1 MSTWKI
7 AAVQMDCRIGDLAGN
22 LASIRAKL
30 RDAAKN
36 GARLII
42 FPECVLSG
50 YCFKSADE
58 ARSFAEPL
66 PGPATEAIASDC
78 RELGVF
84 TVFGMLEIDGDR
96 LFNSAALVGPKG
108 LIGTYRKTHLPCLGV
123 DRCTVVGDRP
133 YQVHDL
139 GGLRIGILICYD
151 GSFPE
156 PSRVLALQGADLI
169 VLPTNWPP
177 EASGSARL
185 ITPARALENRVYFA
199 AVNRVGTERGFRFI
213 GLSRICDITG
223 DLLAVSEDDR
233 ETILYATIDPAG
245 ARAKRIVNIP
255 GEYEVDRI
263 ADRRPEL
270 YGKLVEKRHEV

>member
-1 MSTWKI
+1 MSTWNI
-7 AAVQMDCRIGDLAGN
+7 AAVQMDCKLGDRAGN
-22 LASIRAKL
+22 LAAIRIKL
-30 RDAAKN
+30 REAVQH
-36 GARLII
+36 GARLIV

-50 YCFKSADE
+50 YCFNSADE
-58 ARSFAEPL
+58 ARSAAEPL
-66 PGPATEAIASDC
+66 PGPASETIAADC

-84 TVFGMLEIDGDR
+84 AVFGLLDLDGDR
-96 LFNSAALVGPKG
+96 LFNSAALVGPQG
-108 LIGTYRKTHLPCLGV
+108 LIGTYRKTHLPRLGV
-123 DRCTVVGDRP
+123 DRCTVAGDRP

-139 GGLRIGILICYD
+139 GGLRVGMLICYD

-169 VLPTNWPP
+169 VLPTNYPP
-177 EASGSARL
+177 EAIGSARL

-199 AVNRVGTERGFRFI
+199 VVNRVGTERGFRFI
-213 GLSRICDITG
+213 GLSRICDVTG
-223 DLLAVSEDDR
+223 ELLAVSEDDR
-233 ETILYATIDPAG
+233 ETTLYATIDPER

-270 YGKLVEKRHEV
+270 YGELVNRDRTR

>member
-1 MSTWKI
+1 MSTWTI
-7 AAVQMDCRIGDLAGN
+7 AAVQMDCRLGDRTGN
-22 LASIRAKL
+22 LAAIRAKL
-30 RDAAKN
+30 REAAQN

-42 FPECVLSG
+42 FPECILSG
-50 YCFKSADE
+50 YCFSSADE
-58 ARSFAEPL
+58 ARSSAEPL
-66 PGPATEAIASDC
+66 PGPTTDAIAADC

-84 TVFGMLEIDGDR
+84 AVFGLLELDGDR
-96 LFNSAALVGPKG
+96 LFNSAALVGAQG
-108 LIGTYRKTHLPCLGV
+108 LIGSYRKTHLPCLGV
-123 DRCTVVGDRP
+123 DRCTIVGDRP
-133 YQVHDL
+133 FQVHDL
-139 GGLRIGILICYD
+139 GGLRIGMLICYD

-177 EASGSARL
+177 EAVGSARL
-185 ITPARALENRVYFA
+185 ITPARSLENRVFFA
-199 AVNRVGTERGFRFI
+199 AVNRIGTERGFRFV

-233 ETILYATIDPAG
+233 ETILYATIDPER

-270 YGKLVEKRHEV
+270 YGELVKRHAG